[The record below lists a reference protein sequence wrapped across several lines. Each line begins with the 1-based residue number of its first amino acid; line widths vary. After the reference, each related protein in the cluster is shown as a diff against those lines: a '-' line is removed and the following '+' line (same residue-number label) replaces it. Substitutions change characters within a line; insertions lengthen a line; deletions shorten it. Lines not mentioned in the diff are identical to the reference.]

1 MFCSVGR
8 VAVTTSRALAGLLR
22 DHRRRLG
29 WTLRDVESRRRS
41 LGRPIPFATLA
52 KVEQGKVDPGLRRL
66 HALLRIY
73 DLPLGLAQDVLD
85 LEEFAGEVPS
95 DVSSTTLY
103 EDAVRYWKAG
113 DLRQGFAH
121 LAELRVRTAKDDADR
136 VLQQKAMLTISIVAG
151 SLGRHRLARLMIDEL
166 LLAPPGPELLV
177 PVLVQAA
184 SCWHWLGSGEAALGF
199 LSRAEA
205 NARPGDHRHAA
216 WIAHERASTL
226 ASMGRGLEAEV
237 ELKRGIA
244 EYVAGGDTHGECR
257 ARGVQVRLL
266 FDRGD
271 LDGAG
276 AAALEAR
283 ERSRASGHQRIA
295 VHRTIDVGRIRAAQG
310 RFEEGIQALCE
321 GLGEAVASQDKVA
334 QFHAHYYLWKAYLG
348 ANDPARAEDALSA
361 ARYLEQFLDIAGPE
375 AKEVRA
381 AAPRGEGEPKTR
393 RGRRSRAASDDAGS
407 PVALLQNPG
416 ANH

>member
-1 MFCSVGR
+1 
-8 VAVTTSRALAGLLR
+8 VTPSRALAGLLR

-29 WTLRDVESRRRS
+29 WTLRYVESRSRE

-95 DVSSTTLY
+95 DVPASTLY

-121 LAELRVRTAKDDADR
+121 LAELRVRTAKDDSDR
-136 VLQQKAMLTISIVAG
+136 TLQQKAMLTISIVAG

-166 LLAPPGPELLV
+166 LLTPPEPELLV
-177 PVLVQAA
+177 AVLVQAA

-199 LSRAEA
+199 LSRADA
-205 NARPGDHRHAA
+205 NAKPGDQRQAG

-226 ASMGRGLEAEV
+226 TTMGRWDEADV
-237 ELKRGIA
+237 ESKIA
-244 EYVAGGDTHGECR
+244 VAAYVAAGDTHGECR
-257 ARGVQVRLL
+257 ARGVQVRLR

-271 LDGAG
+271 YDDAYAVAV
-276 AAALEAR
+276 AAR
-283 ERSRASGHQRIA
+283 TRSIECGHQRIA
-295 VHRTIDVGRIRAAQG
+295 VHRTLDIGRIRSAQG
-310 RFEEGIQALCE
+310 RYEQAVNALNE
-321 GLGEAVASQDKVA
+321 SLAQSTESQDKVV
-334 QFHAHYYLWKAYLG
+334 QFHCHYHLWKAHLR
-348 ANDPARAEDALSA
+348 AHDFARADEALAS

-375 AKEVRA
+375 AQEVRKA
-381 AAPRGEGEPKTR
+381 VLSEAESGKPR
-393 RGRRSRAASDDAGS
+393 RGRRAGAAAEDERPTI
-407 PVALLQNPG
+407 PVVHTSG
-416 ANH
+416 ANQ